1 MLIVLALGIAT
12 VWIGAACLRRRIHRK
27 REREIEMRPPVA
39 LGPHQLQSMTG
50 GLGYTDGI
58 VDSLPNVG
66 GQAAKGEKVRVN
78 AAATQVYGGGGGD
91 GLGFG
96 AADEKKSKEKKEK
109 KRWIVK
115 ERT

>member
-1 MLIVLALGIAT
+1 
-12 VWIGAACLRRRIHRK
+12 
-27 REREIEMRPPVA
+27 MRPPVA

-58 VDSLPNVG
+58 VDVNSKQG
-66 GQAAKGEKVRVN
+66 AAAGVNAEKVRIDPRV
-78 AAATQVYGGGGGD
+78 AGVYGGGGGGGGGD
-91 GLGFG
+91 G
-96 AADEKKSKEKKEK
+96 EKEGKKKEK